1 MKYSNN
7 DIEEIY
13 NSFLLDDLTNYPEL
27 ASYKRIFNAILDRVF
42 FFDELTAR
50 KNKNKKIY
58 SCTYI
63 RELIHIC
70 NRIPKDKLCFIDEK
84 VFWSIDF
91 SNAPYDITSLNYLR
105 SILIPKNM
113 IEKDYKKFILY
124 FNHYFVD
131 NYNRLVINHRIDE
144 VPSYNNM
151 DALIAVIYNV
161 YGDSMIVERY
171 NDVLK
176 FFFSYFY
183 INSYDVNKIRE
194 ILEKI
199 NKDFGYYYDL
209 VNMNINR
216 DVNLDV
222 YYFIENLLNE
232 KDSNKKLIK

>member
-42 FFDELTAR
+42 FFDELTAK

-91 SNAPYDITSLNYLR
+91 SNAPYDR
-105 SILIPKNM
+105 ST
-113 IEKDYKKFILY
+113 
-124 FNHYFVD
+124 
-131 NYNRLVINHRIDE
+131 
-144 VPSYNNM
+144 
-151 DALIAVIYNV
+151 
-161 YGDSMIVERY
+161 
-171 NDVLK
+171 
-176 FFFSYFY
+176 
-183 INSYDVNKIRE
+183 
-194 ILEKI
+194 
-199 NKDFGYYYDL
+199 
-209 VNMNINR
+209 
-216 DVNLDV
+216 
-222 YYFIENLLNE
+222 
-232 KDSNKKLIK
+232 

>member
-1 MKYSNN
+1 M
-7 DIEEIY
+7 
-13 NSFLLDDLTNYPEL
+13 LL
-27 ASYKRIFNAILDRVF
+27 
-42 FFDELTAR
+42 
-50 KNKNKKIY
+50 
-58 SCTYI
+58 
-63 RELIHIC
+63 
-70 NRIPKDKLCFIDEK
+70 
-84 VFWSIDF
+84 
-91 SNAPYDITSLNYLR
+91 
-105 SILIPKNM
+105 M
-113 IEKDYKKFILY
+113 I
-124 FNHYFVD
+124 
-131 NYNRLVINHRIDE
+131 E

-199 NKDFGYYYDL
+199 NKDFDYYYDL